1 MSCRLQRRVAP
12 GGGERGN
19 EVRLAF
25 QHHPVIEHFQIIGR
39 QRCAR
44 RGDVDNRLGGTCR
57 RRAFRRPQAFHDAV
71 IGNPV
76 LGEEKPRQVEIF
88 RGDIT
93 TEETQKRG
101 TDRVTRVTASPRYT
115 DLNHILMSEL
125 IPDGGTVEDGIEKIR
140 KQTSIAKG
148 VYKGEQ
154 LSQIITY
161 GYPLVGTPRQM
172 LDQVCNAYKLDW
184 KIEGDALYINAVDTV
199 DTEIKNLAPVISA
212 KTGLLD
218 APYQFKGSEGQSKDD
233 PAKRKGLRFK
243 ALINPTV
250 VPGSL
255 VKVVHKNID
264 AFYRVDEV
272 TYKGDYRGNS
282 WEMEC
287 VCYTRIK
294 EGT

>member
-1 MSCRLQRRVAP
+1 MIQFNRNYELRIGDAESGEGVLIKDLQIKFTIKKVVNNNKKTD
-12 GGGERGN
+12 ECSVDIVN
-19 EVRLAF
+19 LSDEHLALI
-25 QHHPVIEHFQIIGR
+25 QVEY
-39 QRCAR
+39 
-44 RGDVDNRLGGTCR
+44 
-57 RRAFRRPQAFHDAV
+57 
-71 IGNPV
+71 PV
-76 LGEEKPRQVEIF
+76 LALSCGYDGNLVEIF

-101 TDRVTRVTASPRYT
+101 TDRVTRITASPRYT

-255 VKVVHKNID
+255 VKVVHKD
-264 AFYRVDEV
+264 TDSFYRVDEV